1 MKWYVTSEQ
10 FIYVLRCFGEVIWRW
25 KLGKPLNLATRSCG
39 VLVKA
44 LDLCGPQ
51 FLHPYHNENV
61 PYSKHW
67 SFFFFFNTCEVFLKN
82 LFISCTGFSLVAAS
96 GGYPVVV
103 MYGLIAVASLV
114 AEHRLQGMWASV
126 AVAGGLSSCSSQ
138 ALEHRLNS
146 CSTQA

>member
-1 MKWYVTSEQ
+1 MDLSFFIRITMKMSPTQS
-10 FIYVLRCFGEVIWRW
+10 
-25 KLGKPLNLATRSCG
+25 T
-39 VLVKA
+39 
-44 LDLCGPQ
+44 GP
-51 FLHPYHNENV
+51 
-61 PYSKHW
+61 
-67 SFFFFFNTCEVFLKN
+67 FFFFFNTCEVFLKN

>member
-1 MKWYVTSEQ
+1 M
-10 FIYVLRCFGEVIWRW
+10 
-25 KLGKPLNLATRSCG
+25 
-39 VLVKA
+39 LVKA

-67 SFFFFFNTCEVFLKN
+67 SFFFFFLIPVKFFKKICSLAALN
-82 LFISCTGFSLVAAS
+82 LHCCTGFSLVAAS